1 MGQPAYDL
9 KTVRRLLTAAF
20 GDEELNQF
28 CLENS
33 EFRPVYEQFSAGMS
47 KTQKIQRLI
56 EYCERKVLMKRLLAL
71 VKEEHADQYAEFEN
85 ELAEAGQKAPPA
97 SSLPPSALP
106 SETEFLHQ
114 LLIQKTREL
123 YDLQLKAAQFGALHT
138 PSYITLRIQDL
149 EKEIAEVEQ
158 KLNLKR

>member
-71 VKEEHADQYAEFEN
+71 VKEEHARQYAEFES
-85 ELAEAGQKAPPA
+85 ELIIGGTKVELSQPDDL
-97 SSLPPSALP
+97 SLGSD
-106 SETEFLHQ
+106 EIKFLQ
-114 LLIQKTREL
+114 DMITIKTRSL
-123 YDLQLKAAQFGALHT
+123 QHLQLQAAKYGISVPVHIALE
-138 PSYITLRIQDL
+138 IEDL
-149 EKEIAEVEQ
+149 EKEIAGLKQ
-158 KLNLKR
+158 KLNVKH

>member
-9 KTVRRLLTAAF
+9 KTVRKLLTAAF

-28 CLENS
+28 CLENP

-56 EYCERKVLMKRLLAL
+56 DYSERKVLMKRLLAL

-85 ELAEAGQKAPPA
+85 ELTGGEQKVASASPLPPPA
-97 SSLPPSALP
+97 MP
-106 SETEFLHQ
+106 SETEFLQQ
-114 LLIQKTREL
+114 LLTQKTREL

-149 EKEIAEVEQ
+149 ENEIAELNQ
-158 KLNLKR
+158 KLKG

>member
-9 KTVRRLLTAAF
+9 KTVRKLLTAAF

-56 EYCERKVLMKRLLAL
+56 EYCERKVLMERLLAL

-85 ELAEAGQKAPPA
+85 ELTGGQKAAPVPP
-97 SSLPPSALP
+97 LPSSALP

-138 PSYITLRIQDL
+138 PSYMTLRIQDL
-149 EKEIAEVEQ
+149 EKEIAELDQ
-158 KLNLKR
+158 KLNLKP